1 MRKQFVTFLVRW
13 VLNSFG
19 LWVASRIFDVGFHD
33 TNATVSTFL
42 VAGLVLSL
50 VNSIL
55 KPIIVILSLPAI
67 LLTLGL
73 FMLVVN
79 GLSVYL
85 ALKFVPGL
93 DVGFGVSILV
103 GMIISL
109 INYALSAILDIRNNP
124 REKYQS

>member
-1 MRKQFVTFLVRW
+1 M
-13 VLNSFG
+13 
-19 LWVASRIFDVGFHD
+19 FDGGFHD
-33 TNATVSTFL
+33 TDATAVTFL

-79 GLSVYL
+79 GLSVYIAL
-85 ALKFVPGL
+85 ALVPGL
-93 DVGFGVSILV
+93 EVGFGTSILV
-103 GMIISL
+103 GVIIWL
-109 INYALSAILDIRNNP
+109 INYALSAIIDLRTNP